1 MGTIKAICISEKRG
15 TKKVEIDEAVLIE
28 NFGIEGDAHA
38 GNWHRQVSLL
48 SYEKT
53 QEFKAKGAD
62 ITYGDFGENLVVEGF
77 DFKTLPIGTRF
88 SCGEVLLEM
97 TQIGKECHSHCE
109 IYKRMGDCIMPREGV
124 FAIVLRGGSIKKGDE
139 LTLIPDNL
147 YSTIRDRNPD
157 EQVTLATVLEGEHV
171 GEKTLWMNGIMR
183 WESCKYSFPKRYKD
197 EILSKDNCTIIKPDD
212 SRIFCEKI
220 GSRKDL
226 VICGAGHVSLSIIEF
241 AKKIGFFVTVID
253 DRPYFADNARRV
265 GADVCICD
273 NFVNALNNIEG
284 GSNTYFVIVTR
295 GHRYDLDCIRT
306 ILNKKS
312 AYVGM
317 MGSKRR
323 VSLLKKGLIEEGFNN
338 ELVDSVHAP
347 IGLSIGAQTPDEIAI
362 SIIAELIEIKNKTQK
377 VSTYDDELLS
387 YLAGDIS
394 YNKADNT
401 SKCGILCTIVDKKGS
416 TPRECGTKML
426 ILPDNK
432 IIGTIGGGC
441 VESKVIEIGRLMLS
455 EDATSSTPRLELLD
469 MTAENDLESEE
480 AMVCGGT
487 VLIYMERTPIKI

>member
-1 MGTIKAICISEKRG
+1 
-15 TKKVEIDEAVLIE
+15 
-28 NFGIEGDAHA
+28 
-38 GNWHRQVSLL
+38 
-48 SYEKT
+48 
-53 QEFKAKGAD
+53 
-62 ITYGDFGENLVVEGF
+62 
-77 DFKTLPIGTRF
+77 
-88 SCGEVLLEM
+88 
-97 TQIGKECHSHCE
+97 
-109 IYKRMGDCIMPREGV
+109 
-124 FAIVLRGGSIKKGDE
+124 
-139 LTLIPDNL
+139 
-147 YSTIRDRNPD
+147 
-157 EQVTLATVLEGEHV
+157 
-171 GEKTLWMNGIMR
+171 
-183 WESCKYSFPKRYKD
+183 
-197 EILSKDNCTIIKPDD
+197 
-212 SRIFCEKI
+212 
-220 GSRKDL
+220 
-226 VICGAGHVSLSIIEF
+226 
-241 AKKIGFFVTVID
+241 
-253 DRPYFADNARRV
+253 V

-323 VSLLKKGLIEEGFNN
+323 VSLLKKGLIEEGFNS

-377 VSTYDDELLS
+377 VSTYDEELLS

-394 YNKADNT
+394 YNKADKT